1 MKLATFTS
9 MVSAV
14 MLGAMVLGPISP
26 AFAQQIEIIEQ
37 GYQPPQDVVVDPSQ
51 APPVTFYE
59 GPGCPVPDWDMR
71 NVLSG
76 YYGVDALARPVN
88 SSGIPVDTNG
98 QCLTAAPVGEIFTAP
113 PAQIYTDYYAVRY
126 HTAFYFNPGYV
137 HLYAGPGVIVNRGY
151 GIPAG
156 RTVVIQHNSTVVMRP
171 SQTTTVRPGAAAP
184 VTVSPGATGV
194 VRPGATSAPAVVS
207 PGASGVVRPGATV
220 ANPPAAV
227 VPGANNVARP
237 GATTAPAAQTA
248 PSAVMPSRPDAGTG
262 SAFQRPAVQSP
273 ATQPPTAVM
282 PSRPAAQAPSA
293 FTRPTAP
300 PPSPAVVNRP
310 AQTAPMSRS
319 PGRCMPGRPC

>member
-14 MLGAMVLGPISP
+14 MLGAMVLGPISQ
-26 AFAQQIEIIEQ
+26 AAAQQIEIIEQ
-37 GYQPPQDVVVDPSQ
+37 GSQPPQDVVVDPSQ

-98 QCLTAAPVGEIFTAP
+98 QCLTGAPVGEIFTAP

-194 VRPGATSAPAVVS
+194 VRPGAAAPVTVS
-207 PGASGVVRPGATV
+207 PGATGVVRPGAV
-220 ANPPAAV
+220 ATPPAAV
-227 VPGANNVARP
+227 APGANNVARP
-237 GATTAPAAQTA
+237 GATTAPAAQSA
-248 PSAVMPSRPDAGTG
+248 PTAVMPSRPDTGTG
-262 SAFQRPAVQSP
+262 SAFQRPASQAPAAQSP
-273 ATQPPTAVM
+273 TVVQ

-300 PPSPAVVNRP
+300 PAAMTRP
-310 AQTAPMSRS
+310 AAPPVQNIGRS